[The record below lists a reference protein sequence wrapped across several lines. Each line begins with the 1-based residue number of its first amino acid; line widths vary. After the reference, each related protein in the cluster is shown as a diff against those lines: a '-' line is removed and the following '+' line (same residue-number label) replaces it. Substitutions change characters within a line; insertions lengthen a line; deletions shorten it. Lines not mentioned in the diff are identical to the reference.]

1 MYAFI
6 GGIPEWR
13 KFNYPMVINKE
24 WQKIKIK
31 KIPPKKFARLLEE
44 KDFYILDVR
53 PLNFKKNTSFI
64 KGSFL
69 CPLVFLAD
77 RYKEIPK
84 DRQIVITDW
93 AMKQSP
99 VVAKYLTAK
108 GYPIIA
114 VLKGGIERWEE
125 EGFPVEQRVPTQ
137 ELLPLSPQKN
147 R

>member
-1 MYAFI
+1 
-6 GGIPEWR
+6 
-13 KFNYPMVINKE
+13 MVINKE
-24 WQKIKIK
+24 WQEKMVRKIR
-31 KIPPKKFARLLEE
+31 PKKLADLLKEG
-44 KDFYILDVR
+44 DFYILDVR

-99 VVAKYLTAK
+99 VAAKFLSVK
-108 GYPIIA
+108 GYSIYG
-114 VLKGGIERWEE
+114 VLKGGIERWESQNLA
-125 EGFPVEQRVPTQ
+125 VEQREPTK
-137 ELLPLSPQKN
+137 ELLPLSPPKKK
-147 R
+147 